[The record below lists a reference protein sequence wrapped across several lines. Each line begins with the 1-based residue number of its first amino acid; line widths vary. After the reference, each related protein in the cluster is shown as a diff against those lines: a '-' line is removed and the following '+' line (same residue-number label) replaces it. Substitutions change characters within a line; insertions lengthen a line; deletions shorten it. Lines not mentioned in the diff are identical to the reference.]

1 MIAILENYFLYKVFI
16 RQKKENENAN
26 IINIGY
32 ILYAVKELYIK
43 GLISDI
49 AVAKYLP
56 DQCLQV
62 FNMVVRRFVS

>member
-1 MIAILENYFLYKVFI
+1 MIAILEKYFLYKVFI

-49 AVAKYLP
+49 AVAK
-56 DQCLQV
+56 
-62 FNMVVRRFVS
+62 S